1 MTKKLWCISS
11 ETQSQQWKC
20 VFKFCNYTEQ
30 NQNMNKVRRQVQWI
44 KQVLGCVN
52 LSWVYTE
59 WVPIVFPVHRVLG
72 PGPIPHGPGRAR
84 GQRRGSLRR
93 LLRPT
98 QGIRTSRAPV
108 WWIQETRRVFLF
120 QVHPLFKPNCTKPI
134 TGIVCQCNTVL
145 EGMIWAKESESSKK
159 ETVGLI

>member
-1 MTKKLWCISS
+1 M
-11 ETQSQQWKC
+11 
-20 VFKFCNYTEQ
+20 
-30 NQNMNKVRRQVQWI
+30 
-44 KQVLGCVN
+44 
-52 LSWVYTE
+52 
-59 WVPIVFPVHRVLG
+59 PIVFPVHRVLG

-120 QVHPLFKPNCTKPI
+120 QVHPLFIPNLTKPI
-134 TGIVCQCNTVL
+134 LKFRDTLCASAILSYSTLFQPTPSLKVFKTHSNYSLTKRVKYL
-145 EGMIWAKESESSKK
+145 TKEFQLQGLRCPSSVQDSLGCD
-159 ETVGLI
+159 THPRVHSCPRAGL